1 MNRRGTGLRIA
12 IAIIIA
18 LAVTE
23 VASGDP
29 TVFVSP
35 AELAVDA
42 GEPFE
47 MSIRVDA
54 GYPDSVTA
62 FLVDF
67 NFDAE
72 LIELANAEEGSLFAN
87 CGYPTMFDW
96 DVHAPGEHSCNDV
109 TLGHTSHVFLP
120 GELVALSFTAI
131 SPGETPITV
140 TAVDLR
146 DINRDA
152 ILPTYSADGFVTVLP
167 VTGVEDGGC
176 DGAVRGVR
184 LMPNPS
190 TGAVRIEFGLGD
202 GSGSVEIR
210 IHDVAGRGVAGW
222 VGTLAAGGAT
232 SVDWDGRAD
241 SGETL
246 PSGVYFVTVRAGG
259 AEWRARCVLLR

>member
-1 MNRRGTGLRIA
+1 MRDVL
-12 IAIIIA
+12 AIILA
-18 LAVTE
+18 LV
-23 VASGDP
+23 VSGAAMATP

-42 GEPFE
+42 GEPFD

-87 CGYPTMFDW
+87 CGYQTMFDW
-96 DVHAPGEHSCNDV
+96 DTYGPGEHSCNDV
-109 TLGHTSHVFLP
+109 TLGHASHVFLP
-120 GELVALSFTAI
+120 GELVALGFTAL
-131 SPGETPITV
+131 SPGETPITI

-146 DINRDA
+146 DINRDP
-152 ILPTYSADGFVTVLP
+152 ILPTSSADGFVTVLP

-176 DGAVRGVR
+176 GGAVPGVR

-190 TGAVRIEFGLGD
+190 PGALRIEFDLG
-202 GSGSVEIR
+202 GRSGSVEIR
-210 IHDVAGRGVAGW
+210 IYDVTGRGVAGW
-222 VGTLAAGGAT
+222 VGALAAGGAA
-232 SVDWDGRAD
+232 SADWDGRAD
-241 SGETL
+241 SGATL